1 LRSGKALLVILITKE
16 NLEVHEFFE
25 EERHRAEVRQVLKW
39 RVQDRTKAMDYLA
52 LVEKKRGEEVASKL
66 RNDSRI
72 QWERG
77 NRGIDGN
84 WK

>member
-1 LRSGKALLVILITKE
+1 MTLITKG
-16 NLEVHEFFE
+16 NFEVHEFFE

-52 LVEKKRGEEVASKL
+52 LVEKKRGEEVAAKL
-66 RNDSRI
+66 RNDSRS
-72 QWERG
+72 QWEKG
-77 NRGIDGN
+77 SRGINGE

>member
-1 LRSGKALLVILITKE
+1 MRSGKALLVILITKG
-16 NLEVHEFFE
+16 NLEVNEFFE
-25 EERHRAEVRQVLKW
+25 EERHRCEVRQVLKW
-39 RVQDRTKAMDYLA
+39 RVQDRTKAMEYLA
-52 LVEKKRGEEVASKL
+52 LVEKRRGEIAANKL

>member
-1 LRSGKALLVILITKE
+1 
-16 NLEVHEFFE
+16 VHEFFE
-25 EERHRAEVRQVLKW
+25 EEKHRCEVRQVLKW
-39 RVQDRTKAMDYLA
+39 RVQDRTKAMEYLA
-52 LVEKKRGEEVASKL
+52 LVEKRRGEIAANKL

>member
-1 LRSGKALLVILITKE
+1 MRSGKVLLVTLITKG
-16 NLEVHEFFE
+16 NLEVNEFFE
-25 EERHRAEVRQVLKW
+25 EERHRCEVRQVLKW
-39 RVQDRTKAMDYLA
+39 RVQDRTKAMEYLA
-52 LVEKKRGEEVASKL
+52 LVEKRRGEIAANKL

>member
-1 LRSGKALLVILITKE
+1 MTLITKG
-16 NLEVHEFFE
+16 NLEVNEFFE

-52 LVEKKRGEEVASKL
+52 LVEKKRGEVVAAKL

-72 QWERG
+72 QWEKG
-77 NRGIDGN
+77 NRGLDGD

>member
-1 LRSGKALLVILITKE
+1 VILITKE

-25 EERHRAEVRQVLKW
+25 EEKHRCEVRQVLKW
-39 RVQDRTKAMDYLA
+39 RVQDRTKAMEYLA
-52 LVEKKRGEEVASKL
+52 LVEKRRGEIAANKL